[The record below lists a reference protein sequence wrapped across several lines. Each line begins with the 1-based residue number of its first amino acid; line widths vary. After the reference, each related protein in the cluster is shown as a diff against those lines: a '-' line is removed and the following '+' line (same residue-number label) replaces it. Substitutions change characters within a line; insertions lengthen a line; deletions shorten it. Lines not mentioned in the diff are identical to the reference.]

1 MSALHQHTAER
12 SCQDLGDSSYTY
24 TQTDISCHSNRYRW
38 MIMSNITEETA
49 QRQQNKSDITI
60 NLPIT
65 HLLYYS
71 RQRLFLHKDTAK
83 KHAVRCINANMF
95 THHKKHTPAACM
107 WVTTT
112 ALSRLYYQ
120 SIFSVRELNTCF
132 SNNMLLW
139 DHSTTAIL
147 AGCKPC
153 LLRGGNPRAPQHFL
167 NNIALSGQILLK

>member
-1 MSALHQHTAER
+1 
-12 SCQDLGDSSYTY
+12 
-24 TQTDISCHSNRYRW
+24 
-38 MIMSNITEETA
+38 MSNITEETA

-83 KHAVRCINANMF
+83 KHAVRYINANMF
-95 THHKKHTPAACM
+95 THHKKHTPAAFM

-120 SIFSVRELNTCF
+120 SIFSVRELNACF

-147 AGCKPC
+147 AGCKSC

-167 NNIALSGQILLK
+167 NHVALSGQILLK